1 MDSGPHF
8 EFGKGCASCARH
20 FLALPKFAQ
29 RLYKVDHEEIDVPVR
44 RLLPLRQHGR
54 ICKQ

>member
-44 RLLPLRQHGR
+44 RLLPLRHHGR
-54 ICKQ
+54 ICKH